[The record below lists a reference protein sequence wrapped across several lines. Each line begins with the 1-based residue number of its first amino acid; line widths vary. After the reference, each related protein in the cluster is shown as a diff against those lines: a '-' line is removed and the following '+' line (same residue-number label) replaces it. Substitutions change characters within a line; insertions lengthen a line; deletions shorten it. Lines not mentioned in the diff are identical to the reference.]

1 VGKPLFKPSA
11 PVSRQAMAL
20 FVARYA
26 NANLNVIPT
35 TQRFADVPL
44 GASSAAA
51 IDWMFVNGISTGTPQ
66 PSGLPLYKPSDPV
79 TRQAMA
85 AFLFRVNALLPTP

>member
-1 VGKPLFKPSA
+1 
-11 PVSRQAMAL
+11 MAL

-85 AFLFRVNALLPTP
+85 AFLFRVNALP